1 MYAHSASQ
9 SLKAV
14 QTITKGISS
23 GRFAP
28 GEKLNEVALAEK
40 LGISRNTLREGVAQL
55 AGQGLVTRI
64 PHRGVF
70 IAEPTLDELKDLY
83 RARAV
88 LEPGAL
94 MWGAREGL
102 EQLESIVATAEAE
115 RDAHD
120 DVAQTNIA
128 LISDAN
134 QSFHR
139 AIVASAGSAHLNDEM
154 DRILAQMR
162 LVFAHATDK
171 NRTFHLEFVQQN
183 RTVVN
188 LIGQEKFADAAE
200 YLARSLQA
208 TAENLQPYF
217 G

>member
-1 MYAHSASQ
+1 MYPHSASQ
-9 SLKAV
+9 SLNAV
-14 QTITKGISS
+14 HTITKGIAS
-23 GRFAP
+23 GRFVP

-40 LGISRNTLREGVAQL
+40 LGISRNTLREGFAQL

-70 IAEPTLDELKDLY
+70 IAEPTLEELQDLY

-102 EQLESIVATAEAE
+102 DQLEAIVASAEAE
-115 RDAHD
+115 RDAHKDVD
-120 DVAQTNIA
+120 DMNVTV
-128 LISDAN
+128 ISDAN
-134 QSFHR
+134 QAFHR
-139 AIVASAGSAHLNDEM
+139 AVVASAGSAHLDDEM

-162 LVFAHATDK
+162 LVFTHATDK
-171 NRTFHLEFVQQN
+171 NRAFHVEFIQEN
-183 RTVVN
+183 RAVVN
-188 LIGQEKFADAAE
+188 LIAEGKFTEAAG
-200 YLARSLQA
+200 YLARSLKT

>member
-1 MYAHSASQ
+1 MYPHSASQ
-9 SLKAV
+9 SLNAV
-14 QTITKGISS
+14 HTITKGIAS
-23 GRFAP
+23 GRFVP

-40 LGISRNTLREGVAQL
+40 LGISRNTLREGFAQL

-70 IAEPTLDELKDLY
+70 IAEPTLEELQDLY

-102 EQLESIVATAEAE
+102 DQLEAIVASAEAE
-115 RDAHD
+115 RDAHKDVD
-120 DVAQTNIA
+120 DMNVTV
-128 LISDAN
+128 ISDAN
-134 QSFHR
+134 QAFHR
-139 AIVASAGSAHLNDEM
+139 AVVASAGSAHLDDEM

-162 LVFAHATDK
+162 LVFTHATDK
-171 NRTFHLEFVQQN
+171 NRAFHVEFIQEN
-183 RTVVN
+183 RAVVN
-188 LIGQEKFADAAE
+188 LIAEGKFTEAAE
-200 YLARSLQA
+200 YLARSLKT